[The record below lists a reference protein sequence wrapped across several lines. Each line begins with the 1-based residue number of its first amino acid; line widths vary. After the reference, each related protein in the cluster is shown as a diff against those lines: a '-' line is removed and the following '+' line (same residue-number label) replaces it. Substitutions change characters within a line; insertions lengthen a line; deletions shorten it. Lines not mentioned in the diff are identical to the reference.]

1 MEGGGGG
8 GAGGFGLRNLPNNP
22 SIYLPFPPLTAVDR
36 FLWGRGQFSQQQN
49 QSNIKNNE
57 TLVSTNGLYD
67 LSASNGAIAGFPWP
81 CFQERDFVEGD
92 SLINWTCEIN
102 PRACLEGEVNV
113 SGRICKGQAKKA
125 KKIPC
130 PSLIKGQWTEE
141 EDRKLIKLVKQFG
154 VRKWAQIAE
163 KLAGRAGKQCRERWH
178 NHLRPDIKKESW
190 SEEEERILVEAH
202 SKVGNRWAEIAKLI
216 PGRTENAIKN
226 HWNATKRRQNSRRK
240 NKHTENKI
248 AKPQSSILQ
257 DYIKSK
263 NLKNPCPTSIGTP
276 SHSTNT
282 NINTPSSSSTS
293 DDPSSQFNYFLPELS
308 EPNVDDS
315 PPLITQTYDD
325 ELLLQN
331 FFNDNFMESSPE
343 KPATKNPME
352 METSSNVDNQ
362 LKNPSLVLDSL
373 GLYQNNG
380 DQQLADTSD
389 QYDLFS
395 STLMSPI
402 MCPSGLQA
410 EERPTSYLY
419 SDLYLSYLLN
429 GATAISPSID
439 YGDNNSMNMELGIDQ
454 TRSNGKKEMDLIEMI
469 SSSHFFQGSN
479 ST

>member
-1 MEGGGGG
+1 M
-8 GAGGFGLRNLPNNP
+8 
-22 SIYLPFPPLTAVDR
+22 
-36 FLWGRGQFSQQQN
+36 
-49 QSNIKNNE
+49 
-57 TLVSTNGLYD
+57 
-67 LSASNGAIAGFPWP
+67 
-81 CFQERDFVEGD
+81 
-92 SLINWTCEIN
+92 
-102 PRACLEGEVNV
+102 
-113 SGRICKGQAKKA
+113 
-125 KKIPC
+125 
-130 PSLIKGQWTEE
+130 
-141 EDRKLIKLVKQFG
+141 
-154 VRKWAQIAE
+154 
-163 KLAGRAGKQCRERWH
+163 
-178 NHLRPDIKKESW
+178 
-190 SEEEERILVEAH
+190 VEAH

-240 NKHTENKI
+240 NKQTENKI

-315 PPLITQTYDD
+315 PPLITQTCDD

-331 FFNDNFMESSPE
+331 FFNDNFVESSPE